1 MLLTPDAIINQRK
14 IMKWYEYKSNFC
26 DKAKLRKIRY
36 IYYDNNEKDYVVIE
50 KSKEK
55 VLRNLFSSFNYFAY
69 NKSQVTINGIKTDYI
84 EKNAK
89 KSFSDKECAYC
100 FMNNNKY
107 HYIAVINPNALLATF
122 SSKHDV
128 DIFFFQTDEKLDQ
141 HIEIMIMLNWK
152 YLRKLK

>member
-1 MLLTPDAIINQRK
+1 M
-14 IMKWYEYKSNFC
+14 
-26 DKAKLRKIRY
+26 
-36 IYYDNNEKDYVVIE
+36 
-50 KSKEK
+50 
-55 VLRNLFSSFNYFAY
+55 RNLFSSFNYFAY

-89 KSFSDKECAYC
+89 KSFSDKECDYC

-128 DIFFFQTDEKLDQ
+128 DIFFFSNRWKTWPTYRDHDHVELEIPKK
-141 HIEIMIMLNWK
+141 IEIIFNKEINEMEEVAGNILKHSIQNVQVFTTTFYQHFWLWDNDCINQNWEN
-152 YLRKLK
+152 